1 MALTSAVFRQIQ
13 GNKVSHAMQD
23 LADCK
28 QALTAMEM
36 EGMVGEEQNNLLDY
50 LRSLEPDKVC
60 NLSSWCHPNFYYA
73 GHLWSPLGSSNDLF
87 RGNVDFH
94 TKVLGVLH
102 KICDVN
108 LVYH

>member
-1 MALTSAVFRQIQ
+1 
-13 GNKVSHAMQD
+13 MQD

-73 GHLWSPLGSSNDLF
+73 GHLWSPLGSSNLF

-102 KICDVN
+102 KICGVN